1 MRKLDGF
8 LTLAAAILRSWTAL
22 AISGARI
29 IAECPEAWPWY
40 VNVTV
45 RLLRIFDALRPSGR
59 ASPRKP
65 LESRIPDLPSPQLRS
80 KTRRGAYAQANLLLV
95 LNGSPTEGDTFS

>member
-22 AISGARI
+22 ANSGARI

-45 RLLRIFDALRPSGR
+45 RLPRIFDALRPSGR
-59 ASPRKP
+59 ASLRKP
-65 LESRIPDLPSPQLRS
+65 LESRILTYLPHNFDPR
-80 KTRRGAYAQANLLLV
+80 LV
-95 LNGSPTEGDTFS
+95 AGHMRKQISC